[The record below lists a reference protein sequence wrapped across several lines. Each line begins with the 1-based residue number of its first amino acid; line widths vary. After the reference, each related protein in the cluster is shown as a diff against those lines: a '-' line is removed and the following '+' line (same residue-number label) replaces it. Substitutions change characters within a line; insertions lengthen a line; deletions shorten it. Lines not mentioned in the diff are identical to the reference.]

1 MYKAN
6 GPDAQYGLTGLSILT
21 IHLILLSF
29 LLVLIT
35 LNTKMEGRPSKEISS
50 AEAVFVGA
58 LSSGVNVRTFFF
70 CWCRITAMNSIF
82 SVFHLH
88 SLL

>member
-70 CWCRITAMNSIF
+70 AGAE
-82 SVFHLH
+82 
-88 SLL
+88 LLQ